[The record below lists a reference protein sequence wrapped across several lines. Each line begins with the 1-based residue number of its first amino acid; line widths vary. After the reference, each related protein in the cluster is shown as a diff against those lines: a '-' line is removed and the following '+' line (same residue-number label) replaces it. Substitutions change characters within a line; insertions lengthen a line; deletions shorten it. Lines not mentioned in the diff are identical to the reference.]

1 MFTAWG
7 SMTCTC
13 LQTLMKNF
21 YISRNNWRSGES
33 QCRMESKISS
43 MSPCHSRK
51 EIKTKPKEHISQ
63 NKKQKKR
70 KRHCNTKHDF
80 LTLWSIIVIYVHSIM
95 VEAVRQNET
104 WQVSQTANVILL
116 QNRFM
121 SDELKNSCYSKSSE
135 ANTVV
140 IYFILLEAIL
150 FT

>member
-1 MFTAWG
+1 
-7 SMTCTC
+7 
-13 LQTLMKNF
+13 
-21 YISRNNWRSGES
+21 
-33 QCRMESKISS
+33 MESKISS